1 MISDVSF
8 YEPCEAGMI
17 WGVGCILID
26 DDTILLG
33 RRTDNNLWGSPG
45 GGVELGETPVEA
57 VIREIKE
64 ETGLTASEFFL
75 EAAGQTY
82 SLNEDQIWHSFIF
95 VCSQFSGE
103 LVPQPGEVEEL
114 KWVPLSELSEYN
126 LFTPTKESIRVILL
140 NRPELLYPNFEEVM
154 KLTSLEQL
162 VDIKNPGKN
171 GGQGVIGGDGNW
183 RYTKPGSTQN
193 RPTKGSSTSRINSQ
207 IQQLKQSYIN
217 YFQNK
222 SDFEVLYSINQGQ
235 FVFPDYSTAKQ
246 DGLVQDKK
254 SYRLLFNEQFL
265 HFMISR
271 KK

>member
-1 MISDVSF
+1 MITDASF
-8 YEPCEAGMI
+8 YEICEAGVI
-17 WGVGCILID
+17 WGVGCILVNND
-26 DDTILLG
+26 QILLG

-45 GGVELGETPVEA
+45 GGVELGETPVA
-57 VIREIKE
+57 AIIREVKE
-64 ETGLTASEFFL
+64 ETGLDISEFFL
-75 EAAGQTY
+75 EPVGQTY
-82 SLNEDQIWHSFIF
+82 SLNEDKIWHSFIF
-95 VCSQFSGE
+95 VCSRFTGE
-103 LVPQPGEVEEL
+103 LSPQPGEVEEL
-114 KWVPLSELSEYN
+114 KWVPLNELGNYE
-126 LFTPTKESIRVILL
+126 LFSPTKESIRVILQ
-140 NRPELLYPNFEEVM
+140 NCPEVLYPNFDEVM
-154 KLTSLEQL
+154 KLTSIEQL

-171 GGQGVIGGDGNW
+171 GGQGVIGSDGNW
-183 RYTKPGSTQN
+183 KYTKPGSTQN
-193 RPTKGSSTSRINSQ
+193 RPTKGSSTSRINPQ